1 MVYLEARLLD
11 AKIIFQGQGN
21 LDPTLRNGLILILVV
36 VLVVVIVVIV
46 VVPGRVVGVVVELL
60 DVLESSAS
68 TSIEHLSGHG
78 PDSID
83 TCKLPQDLV
92 LFVFEKSSYSVFN
105 DQREKLVLKENVL
118 VSLISPLLRYSPI
131 YMGRQMMP
139 QS

>member
-36 VLVVVIVVIV
+36 VLVVVVVVIV
-46 VVPGRVVGVVVELL
+46 VVGRVVGVVVELL

-83 TCKLPQDLV
+83 ACKLPQDLV

-105 DQREKLVLKENVL
+105 DQREKLVLKENIL
-118 VSLISPLLRYSPI
+118 VSLISPLLRYSPT

>member
-1 MVYLEARLLD
+1 MVFLEARLLD

-21 LDPTLRNGLILILVV
+21 LDPTLRNGLILVLVV
-36 VLVVVIVVIV
+36 VLVVVVVIV
-46 VVPGRVVGVVVELL
+46 VVGRVVGVVVELL

-83 TCKLPQDLV
+83 ACKLPQDLV

-118 VSLISPLLRYSPI
+118 VSLISPLLRYSPT